1 MKKLHSPIGY
11 HPPLKSQVFR
21 IFLCCAMI
29 SCANVLLP
37 NIIADDKSAVD
48 ENFYSKTILPLFRD
62 RCWKCHGDDVQKGE
76 LNLSIREGVLKGGES
91 GAVIVAGKPEESPL
105 YEAIRDHYMPPEN
118 EGERPLTDQQVEF
131 VRRWIAAGASFGT
144 AGDSATITQHDV
156 IPILW
161 LRCTVCH
168 GTHVQEGG
176 LDLRT
181 KASMLK
187 GGNSGPAIVPGQP
200 EESLLIK
207 KIRSEEMPPRR
218 KVVDVSIK
226 PIEPDETDTIIAW
239 IAAGAL
245 ESDIPPDIATTDP
258 DPLVSDEDRDFW
270 SFQPPQL
277 PTVPSVV
284 HTDRVR
290 NPIDA
295 FVLAKLEAK
304 GMTLAPEA
312 DRQVLMRRLF
322 FDLTGLPPTP
332 EETSQFMEDDSPNAY
347 EKLVNRLLD
356 SPHYGERWGRYWLD
370 LAGYSDS
377 YGVQH
382 ADVVRKNAWRYRDYV
397 IRAFND
403 DKPYNRFLTEQIAG
417 DELADYEH
425 APVIT
430 PEIYDNLVAT
440 GFLRMTPD
448 GSTAN
453 ITNFV
458 PDRLD
463 IISDELNVL
472 SSAVMGLTL
481 KCARCHTHKSD
492 PIPHRDYYRLSA
504 IFKGAFDEHD
514 WLKATKETDARGPWG
529 ERKLKFVTTEEQNEW
544 EANEK
549 RIAEESAKLRE
560 SLASKESEY
569 NKKQLETK
577 LATLPEPLRDD
588 LRKMLTTP
596 DEQRDDIQKYLATK
610 FEAELKFNTDELKKL
625 EPEFQK
631 LADEIDRQVKALND
645 QRRPEPYIFA
655 LWDRGEPS
663 PTYIYKR
670 GDYKKFGR
678 EVGPGVLSVLTDGK
692 TPFVV
697 TPPWPDAKQTGRRLA
712 FARWLTEPNHPLTA
726 RVMVNRIWRHH
737 FGAGIVRS
745 LDNFGKTGDLPTH
758 PELLDWL
765 ARMFIDNGW
774 SIKEMHRLMVTSS
787 AYRQS
792 SRLTE
797 EMEQQDPE
805 NMLLSRMPMRR
816 NEAEIIRD
824 SLLAVAGRLD
834 VTPFGP
840 PDAVDSHPSGLVVSQ
855 GTDLGWRRTVYI
867 LQRRTQTLTMLED
880 FDLPQM
886 LPNCVD
892 RPISTV
898 APQALHLMN
907 NQFVHKLAERFAARV
922 KDIAGTETPAQI
934 EVAWKLAFARKPTI
948 EENQIATTALKELS
962 DQWLSQLSVDEK
974 KSTDAAAEAAEKA
987 LVNLCHALFNS
998 AEFITID

>member
-1 MKKLHSPIGY
+1 M
-11 HPPLKSQVFR
+11 FR
-21 IFLCCAMI
+21 IF
-29 SCANVLLP
+29 SLLALLAYSGSP
-37 NIIADDKSAVD
+37 LHAAAEETVDAEAQDDAAALD
-48 ENFYSKTILPLFRD
+48 ENFYGKTILPLFRD
-62 RCWKCHGDDVQKGE
+62 RCWKCHGDEIHKGE
-76 LNLSIREGVLKGGES
+76 LNLSTRDGVLKGGES
-91 GAVIVAGKPEESPL
+91 GTVIVAGKPEESPL
-105 YEAIRDHYMPPEN
+105 YEAVRDHYMPPED
-118 EGERPLTDQQVEF
+118 EGERPLSDQQVKL
-131 VRRWIAAGASFGT
+131 VRRWIAGGANFGS
-144 AGDSATITQHDV
+144 AADADSAAVTQHDV
-156 IPILW
+156 VPILW

-168 GTHVQEGG
+168 GTRVQEGG

-187 GGNSGPAIVPGQP
+187 GGKSGPAIVPGKP
-200 EESLLIK
+200 EESLLVQK
-207 KIRSEEMPPRR
+207 VRAEEMPPRR

-226 PIEPDETDTIIAW
+226 PIEPAEIDTIVAW
-239 IAAGAL
+239 IVAGAP
-245 ESDIPPDIATTDP
+245 ESDLPPDVATTDS
-258 DPLVSDEDRDFW
+258 DPLVSDDDRGFW
-270 SFQPPQL
+270 SFQPPRT
-277 PTVPSVV
+277 PAVPAVA
-284 HTDRVR
+284 HADRVR

-295 FVLAKLEAK
+295 FVLEKLEAE

-332 EETSQFMEDDSPNAY
+332 EETKQFLEDGSPTAY
-347 EKLVNRLLD
+347 ENLVNRLLD

-397 IRAFND
+397 IRAFNA
-403 DKPYNRFLTEQIAG
+403 DKPYDRFLLEQIAG
-417 DELADYEH
+417 DELADYEN
-425 APVIT
+425 AKVVT

-440 GFLRMTPD
+440 AFLRMTPD

-458 PDRLD
+458 PDRLE

-492 PIPHRDYYRLSA
+492 PIPHRDYYRLA
-504 IFKGAFDEHD
+504 AVFKGAFDEHD
-514 WLKATKETDARGPWG
+514 WLKATRETDGRGPWG
-529 ERKLKFVTTEEQNEW
+529 ERKLGYVTTEERQAW

-549 RIAEESAKLRE
+549 RIADETGKLRDTLAAREAEYRKIQLDIKLAKLPEALRE
-560 SLASKESEY
+560 
-569 NKKQLETK
+569 
-577 LATLPEPLRDD
+577 D
-588 LRKMLTTP
+588 LRKMLATP
-596 DEQRDDIQKYLATK
+596 ADERDEVQKYLASK
-610 FEAELKFNTDELKKL
+610 FEAELKIDADQLKTL

-631 LADEIDRQVKALND
+631 LAEETEREIKSLND
-645 QRRPEPYIFA
+645 QRQPEPYIFA

-663 PTYIYKR
+663 PTYILKR

-697 TPPWPDAKQTGRRLA
+697 EPPWPGAKQTGRRLA
-712 FARWLTEPNHPLTA
+712 FARWLAEPDHPLTA
-726 RVMVNRIWRHH
+726 RVMVNRLWRHH

-765 ARMFIDNGW
+765 ARRFIDNGW
-774 SIKEMHRLMVTSS
+774 SIKQMHRLMVTS
-787 AYRQS
+787 ATYRQS

-797 EMEQQDPE
+797 EMEQKDPE
-805 NMLLSRMPMRR
+805 NKLLSRMPLRR

-840 PDAVDSHPSGLVVSQ
+840 PDDVDSQPSGLVVSK
-855 GTDLGWRRTVYI
+855 GTDRGWRRTVYI

-892 RPISTV
+892 RPMSTV

-907 NQFVHKLAERFAARV
+907 NRFVHDLADRFAARV
-922 KDIAGTETPAQI
+922 KEAAGTDTQAQI
-934 EVAWKLAFARKPTI
+934 QTAWQLAFARQPTA
-948 EENQIATTALKELS
+948 EEEQLATASLNELS
-962 DQWLSQLSVDEK
+962 AQWLAQLSAETK
-974 KSTDAAAEAAEKA
+974 TTEEAAAQAADKA
-987 LVNLCHALFNS
+987 LVNLCHALFNA
-998 AEFITID
+998 AEFLTVD